1 MAAAQFEPGA
11 TLAHD
16 FRVVRPLDEVCTV
29 FEHVGNALAAAHA
42 AGIVHR
48 DIKAREHDEVH
59 AVALFRQ
66 ACTGGVSAAC
76 EHLARLCR
84 DGVTGACA
92 PRCPPPRG
100 DATRR
105 RAIGRGARCRR
116 G

>member
-59 AVALFRQ
+59 AVALFR
-66 ACTGGVSAAC
+66 
-76 EHLARLCR
+76 R
-84 DGVTGACA
+84 ACA
-92 PRCPPPRG
+92 RRDHGGCDNLATMLDDGRGVAADPARAAPLYTLPCSFG
-100 DATRR
+100 DAAASPR
-105 RAIGRGARCRR
+105 
-116 G
+116 